1 VPTVTFVTPPFLT
14 LTKRRLAALHLPAMP
29 VVLLP
34 HPMMTK
40 TAEDIEDIAAQVADE
55 VVRAYLQAPAAA

>member
-1 VPTVTFVTPPFLT
+1 VTFVTPPFLT
-14 LTKRRLAALHLPAMP
+14 LAKRRLAALHLPSMP

-40 TAEDIEDIAAQVADE
+40 TPEDIEAIAEQVADE
-55 VVRAYLQAPAAA
+55 VARAYLQAPATA